1 MRGPF
6 SFKKGLVMF
15 TVRTA
20 TGADIAGV
28 DALLARAYP
37 RLLKAAYAPS
47 VLVTA
52 LPLISRAQPALVTSG
67 RYFVVEE
74 GGAVI
79 GAGGYSRAAP
89 GTGQSRAGLAHVRH
103 VVTDDRAVRRGV
115 GWALLTHVM
124 AQALGDGATRLHC
137 TSTLMAVPFYQAMG
151 FQVVGPVTVPLA
163 PGIDFPAVEMTR
175 GL

>member
-1 MRGPF
+1 MLIR
-6 SFKKGLVMF
+6 VA
-15 TVRTA
+15 TA
-20 TGADIAGV
+20 GDIAAI
-28 DALLARAYP
+28 DAVLARAYP
-37 RLLKAAYAPS
+37 RLLKADYAPS

-52 LPLISRAQPALVTSG
+52 LPIIARAQPGLVTSG
-67 RYFVVEE
+67 RYFVADED
-74 GGAVI
+74 GRI
-79 GAGGYSRAAP
+79 FGAGGYSRAAP

-115 GWALLTHVM
+115 GRALLTHVM
-124 AQALGDGATRLHC
+124 AQARADGATRMHC
-137 TSTLMAVPFYQAMG
+137 ISTRTAVPFYQAMG